1 MNAFDPL
8 APLPISLFQEP
19 VMSHVTTPYRRPR
32 SDAHL
37 APRPRRIRRLAA
49 GLATLLLRFV
59 DLVQACQQRGRER
72 RQLDYLGDHMMKDIG
87 ISRADIEREVSKPAW
102 RE

>member
-32 SDAHL
+32 GDAHP
-37 APRPRRIRRLAA
+37 APRPRAIRRFAA
-49 GLATLLLRFV
+49 GAATALLRFV
-59 DLVQACQQRGRER
+59 ELVQAWQQRGRER
-72 RQLDYLGDHMMKDIG
+72 RQLDYLGDHMLKDMG
-87 ISRADIEREVSKPAW
+87 ISRADIEREVSKPSW
-102 RE
+102 RL

>member
-19 VMSHVTTPYRRPR
+19 VMSHVMTPYRRPR
-32 SDAHL
+32 PDAPA
-37 APRPRRIRRLAA
+37 APRPRTFRRLAA
-49 GLATLLLRFV
+49 GFAAALLRLA
-59 DLVQACQQRGRER
+59 DLIQAWQQRGRER
-72 RQLDYLGDHMMKDIG
+72 RQLDYLGDHMLKDMG

>member
-19 VMSHVTTPYRRPR
+19 VMSHVMTPYRRPR
-32 SDAHL
+32 GDEHL
-37 APRPRRIRRLAA
+37 APRRRPIRRFAA
-49 GLATLLLRFV
+49 GLAALLPRLAE
-59 DLVQACQQRGRER
+59 LIQTWQQRGRQR
-72 RQLDYLGDHMMKDIG
+72 RQLDYLGDHMLKDIG
-87 ISRADIEREVSKPAW
+87 MSRADIEREVSKPAW

>member
-1 MNAFDPL
+1 MNPFDPL

-19 VMSHVTTPYRRPR
+19 VMSHVMTPYQRPRAGARAAPRRPTF
-32 SDAHL
+32 
-37 APRPRRIRRLAA
+37 RRFAA
-49 GLATLLLRFV
+49 GLAVALLRLA
-59 DLVQACQQRGRER
+59 DLIQAWQQRGRER
-72 RQLDYLGDHMMKDIG
+72 RQLDYLGDHLLKDMG